1 MSRKIDAVRY
11 RAGKELLNKA
21 FADLR
26 KQGIM
31 AKQNYL
37 CCMGCA
43 SSALGEEI
51 KKAHAENPGKY
62 IGGAYYHSQDAEDLR
77 ERGFCYIG
85 YGCAPDSKF
94 EEELMS
100 LTIGQA
106 VKMTMERHGLAVEW
120 DGDTGQRIRVS
131 IPIGVA

>member
-11 RAGKELLNKA
+11 QAGKQLLNKA

-43 SSALGEEI
+43 SSSLGEEI
-51 KKAHAENPGKY
+51 KKAHAEHPNKY
-62 IGGAYYHSQDAEDLR
+62 LGGAYYHSQDAEDLR
-77 ERGFCYIG
+77 ERGYCHIG
-85 YGCAPDSKF
+85 YGAAPDAAN
-94 EEELMS
+94 EELLS
-100 LTIGQA
+100 LTVGQA
-106 VKMTMERHGLAVEW
+106 VKMTLERYGLKVEW
-120 DGDTGQRIRVS
+120 PGTTDQRIKVL
-131 IPIGVA
+131 IPIGVG

>member
-1 MSRKIDAVRY
+1 MSRISEEQF
-11 RAGKELLNKA
+11 RAGKALLNKA

-43 SSALGEEI
+43 SSSLGEEI
-51 KKAHAENPGKY
+51 RQAHASHPNKY
-62 IGGAYYHSQDAEDLR
+62 LGGAYYHSQDAEDLR
-77 ERGFCYIG
+77 ERGFCHIG
-85 YGCAPDSKF
+85 YGAAPDSAN
-94 EEELMS
+94 EELFA
-100 LTIGQA
+100 LTVGQA
-106 VKMTMERHGLAVEW
+106 VKLTMERHGLKVDW
-120 DGDTGQRIRVS
+120 DGDVTQRIRVS